1 MTMSLRAFLTFL
13 APALLFSMLL
23 YYGILWNVS
32 IALTNYSLLNPRPE
46 FTGLQS
52 FVELFS
58 DPSFVAAFWRTLLW
72 AALLVAAGNAVG
84 LLLAS
89 AIFQVESSRVRNA
102 LTTFFLYPF
111 SLSMVVVGIVWRWLY
126 DPQKGV
132 DTLLAALGLPRF
144 EWLSGENAFW
154 SLVLTSIWVYA
165 GFTALLYLAMFYN
178 VDRSLIESALVDG
191 ASPLTVLTRIV
202 IPNAKQG
209 LIIATIFLALF
220 AIQMFDLPYSVLF
233 LNPFVMTM
241 VMYVYSR
248 FTSLYFYLASAA
260 AIVIVA
266 VSAFIVIPYA
276 VYGLKRWILAG

>member
-1 MTMSLRAFLTFL
+1 MTMSLRAFLAFL

-32 IALTNYSLLNPRPE
+32 IALTNYSLLNPRPK
-46 FTGLQS
+46 FTGLQG
-52 FVELFS
+52 FVELFN

-132 DTLLAALGLPRF
+132 DTLLAVLGLPRF

-178 VDRSLIESALVDG
+178 VDRSLIESAFVDG

-241 VMYVYSR
+241 VMYVYSK